1 VTVPTRYRTSVV
13 SKASTLRSDLRR
25 HDPLEVAAGCAALS
39 LLPENWASA
48 PRLHALCSYVL
59 RQEHSEGR
67 RRVARDRWSRW
78 VRDLP
83 TIAPTGQWDA
93 PEGLWTQPAQF
104 HGGSYL
110 LAAGGEPG
118 VVPGLQAILGAIALG
133 DWPDDGADFQRNA
146 LELAQAVLLLGDAL
160 CSGAQ
165 LTRYAP
171 AGPMSPLAIPAAD
184 ELGRRSSCCCFDRRE
199 LERIIERPA
208 TVLGPLIHHL
218 VDAPLPPGTQQ
229 LDPFERTPI
238 LWRGDRFVIAWPHAL
253 PVAATH
259 ALITMAIEAGVI
271 RTLSDALAS
280 RARPQIATA
289 AERMNWHAVHE
300 FAPSADLP
308 SHSLVF
314 AIDRDKLTHVLV
326 VADSLD
332 DYNTD
337 NPRGSWSPALTPSS
351 LLTRMTAVE
360 RMYTY
365 GDGTEANRANDFL
378 HVVLLAGVGRPFT
391 FGLPDL
397 PTPCDSPTLV
407 MTGESFDTISM
418 LGPDQ
423 LDLLKFARAG
433 DRFRRSTRVLAFDTI
448 DEYEMWRGHSRSFY
462 LDDDGRPDFVSVD
475 PSYGRAIREEVARTT
490 DVHAVQTPYGVV
502 EQVALLNGERDIPIY
517 VPFLSDPERPRLV
530 AELASGAWWV
540 LGERTFSNSAH
551 RFASVAM
558 VDCIAY
564 WLWQMEPSLPTCP
577 WLNGD
582 MLTIDVVLP
591 DPDQWAPLATPGSD
605 GPVAQAEPSDERTI
619 AVTVLPAMAA
629 RMDSPDNAAERE
641 LMEAVLHA
649 VSRLDRKEGG
659 AGLTNGDIEAAID
672 DHAPLGPKKKIN
684 VFATGDRPLLREG
697 TLPRVRL
704 RQDADVSDAL
714 DEMSAVLLPR
724 LAAPVG
730 PLEREA
736 RVPALNAAVAIHF
749 EHLTTTVAE
758 LNPTG
763 LVEELVAR
771 HEALIHRNALQE
783 RTLGSRIACF
793 AETTL
798 VENMIEELP
807 EVNSTAVALR
817 FLIEYVTACPPAGL
831 RPMSIGVFDELIAHA
846 AEIVNRGMISDVLN
860 YELDDFE
867 ISVLGSGR
875 LGVSRDGA
883 YHAGQQSYLRARVP
897 VMARQSAA
905 SFASHWEQ
913 RSDER
918 PDFADAADHA
928 AKAEFGFTMTELG
941 ELIAELV
948 NAAQARSEDVAVERR
963 PALVAELTAALQW
976 DTKRVEQAMEL
987 FTLTPR
993 SSFLKPPKPYT
1004 GNDVYPWQF
1013 NRGLSYLR
1021 KPLLR
1026 RETAAEPEVLWGM
1039 RQTWTAGNYLFQLVM
1054 SERLRARTLPMKQ
1067 FMTQRRQTETAAF
1080 NEHVAELCRT
1090 HGLTTRTGV
1099 FKIGSSPLT
1108 RTLADGRTEPIGD
1121 VDVLAADVAQRRLL
1135 VLECK
1140 DLEGARTPSE
1150 LKNEIDYTFA
1160 QGRAK
1165 KSKLEIHLERIAWI
1179 SQHLAAVIEW
1189 LGGDAA
1195 AVGDWI
1201 VDGRLITDIEVLAP
1215 HVLGS
1220 SPIPVMSYN
1229 SLSADLEAMSEPSA

>member
-1 VTVPTRYRTSVV
+1 M
-13 SKASTLRSDLRR
+13 
-25 HDPLEVAAGCAALS
+25 VAPS
-39 LLPENWASA
+39 
-48 PRLHALCSYVL
+48 
-59 RQEHSEGR
+59 
-67 RRVARDRWSRW
+67 
-78 VRDLP
+78 
-83 TIAPTGQWDA
+83 GQWDA

-133 DWPDDGADFQRNA
+133 DWPAESAEFQRRA

-165 LTRYAP
+165 LPRYAL
-171 AGPMSPLAIPAAD
+171 AGPASPLAVPVAD
-184 ELGRRSSCCCFDRRE
+184 ELDRRSSSCSFECRE
-199 LERIIERPA
+199 LERIVERSV
-208 TVLGPLIHHL
+208 TVLDPLVHNLEDGPL
-218 VDAPLPPGTQQ
+218 PTGTPQ
-229 LDPFERTPI
+229 LDPFERAPI
-238 LWRGDRFVIAWPHAL
+238 LRRDDRYVIAWPHAL

-259 ALITMAIEAGVI
+259 ALITMAIEAGVT
-271 RTLSDALAS
+271 RTLSETLAS
-280 RARPQIATA
+280 RAVHQIATA
-289 AERMNWHAVHE
+289 TKRMDWHPVHE
-300 FAPSADLP
+300 FAPSADTP
-308 SHSLVF
+308 ANSLVF
-314 AIDRDKLTHVLV
+314 AIDQDKLAHVLV
-326 VADSLD
+326 IADPLD
-332 DYNTD
+332 DYD
-337 NPRGSWSPALTPSS
+337 ADDPRGHWSPLTPSS

-360 RMYTY
+360 HLYTY
-365 GDGTEANRANDFL
+365 GDGTQTNRANDFL

-433 DRFRRSTRVLAFDTI
+433 DRFRRSTRVMAFDTI

-462 LDDDGRPDFVSVD
+462 LDDDGRPDFVGVD
-475 PSYGRAIREEVARTT
+475 TSYGRAIREEVARKT
-490 DVHAVQTPYGVV
+490 DIHAVRTPYGVV
-502 EQVALLNGERDIPIY
+502 EQVALLNADRDIPIY
-517 VPFLSDPERPRLV
+517 VPFLGAPERPRLV

-540 LGERTFSNSAH
+540 LGERTYSSGAH
-551 RFASVAM
+551 RFASVAL

-564 WLWQMEPSLPTCP
+564 WLWQMERSLPVCS

-582 MLTIDVVLP
+582 TLTINVVLP
-591 DPDQWAPLATPGSD
+591 DPDQWAPLVNPSSD
-605 GPVAQAEPSDERTI
+605 GPVAHADLSHERTI
-619 AVTVLPAMAA
+619 TVTVFPAMAA
-629 RMDSPDNAAERE
+629 RMDAPDNAAERE
-641 LMEAVLHA
+641 LMEAVLLA
-649 VSRLDRKEGG
+649 VSRLDREEGG
-659 AGLTNGDIEAAID
+659 PGLTDGDIEASID

-684 VFATGDRPLLREG
+684 VFGTADRPLLREG

-704 RQDADVSDAL
+704 RQDADVSEAL
-714 DEMSAVLLPR
+714 DEMSTVLLPR
-724 LAAPVG
+724 LDAPVG
-730 PLEREA
+730 PLKREA
-736 RVPALNAAVAIHF
+736 RVSAINAAVAIHF
-749 EHLTTTVAE
+749 EHMTAAVAE
-758 LNPTG
+758 LDPTG
-763 LVEELVAR
+763 LLEELVAR
-771 HEALIHRNALQE
+771 HEALVHRNALQE

-793 AETTL
+793 AETKL
-798 VENMIEELP
+798 LEDMIEELP

-846 AEIVNRGMISDVLN
+846 GEIVNRGMISDVLN

-897 VMARQSAA
+897 VMARQTAA
-905 SFASHWEQ
+905 SFASHWDEP
-913 RSDER
+913 SDER
-918 PDFADAADHA
+918 PDFADAADLA

-948 NAAQARSEDVAVERR
+948 NAAQARSEDVAVELQ
-963 PALVAELTAALQW
+963 PVLMAELAAALQW
-976 DTKRVEQAMEL
+976 DTRRVEQAMEL
-987 FTLTPR
+987 FTLIPR

-1026 RETAAEPEVLWGM
+1026 RETTGEPEIVWGM

-1054 SERLRARTLPMKQ
+1054 SERFRARTLPMKQ
-1067 FMTQRRQTETAAF
+1067 FMTKRRQTETAVF
-1080 NEHVAELCRT
+1080 NEHVAELCRA

-1121 VDVLAADVAQRRLL
+1121 IDVLAADFPQRRLL
-1135 VLECK
+1135 LLECK
-1140 DLEGARTPSE
+1140 DLEGARTPAE

-1160 QGRAK
+1160 QGQAK

-1179 SQHLAAVIEW
+1179 SQHLVAVIEW
-1189 LGGDAA
+1189 LGGDADA
-1195 AVGDWI
+1195 ADDWT

-1229 SLSADLEAMSEPSA
+1229 SLSADLDAMNEPLC